1 MYDFFSPD
9 VQDLLHGLLRRDP
22 AKRISNSTDVKK
34 HRWFKKINWLD
45 VQDKKIKPTFK
56 PVVKSEEDCSNIDM
70 QFLKEDIKETM
81 PMRDMSSFHT
91 RQQNHYVNFTMVA
104 RQSNIQFTASTS
116 GSPQMNTTETN
127 IKF

>member
-22 AKRISNSTDVKK
+22 KKRISNASDVKK
-34 HRWFKKINWLD
+34 HKWFKKINWDD
-45 VQDKKIKPTFK
+45 VSEKKVKPIFK

-70 QFLKEDIKETM
+70 QFLREEIKETM

-91 RQQNHYVNFTMVA
+91 RQ
-104 RQSNIQFTASTS
+104 
-116 GSPQMNTTETN
+116 
-127 IKF
+127 